1 MPRGH
6 KSITLPSVLFTWDPR
21 KATGNLKKHGVS
33 FDEAAT
39 VFGDPLAL
47 AFEDVSEPARTL
59 LLGLSGRARVLVVVH
74 VEIDDATMRII
85 SARRA
90 TSHERRRYEEG
101 D

>member
-1 MPRGH
+1 V
-6 KSITLPSVLFTWDPR
+6 KFTWDPR
-21 KATGNLKKHGVS
+21 KAAGNLGKHGVS

-47 AFEDVSEPARTL
+47 VIDDAVDPARTL
-59 LLGLSGRARVLVVVH
+59 LLGMSVRFRVLLVVH
-74 VEIDDATMRII
+74 AEVGESSIRII

-101 D
+101 P

>member
-1 MPRGH
+1 MNF
-6 KSITLPSVLFTWDPR
+6 IWDPR
-21 KATGNLKKHGVS
+21 KGASNVKKHGVA

-39 VFGDPLAL
+39 VFADPLAL
-47 AFEDVSEPARTL
+47 AIEDTLDPGRTL
-59 LLGLSGRARVLVVVH
+59 LLGLSMRARVLVVVH
-74 VEIDDATMRII
+74 LEVDDTTIRII